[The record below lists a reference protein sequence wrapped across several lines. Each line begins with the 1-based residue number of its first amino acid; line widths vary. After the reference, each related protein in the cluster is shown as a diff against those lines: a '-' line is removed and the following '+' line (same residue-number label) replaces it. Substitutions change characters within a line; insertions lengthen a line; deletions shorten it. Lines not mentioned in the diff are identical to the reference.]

1 MSSAIENWHL
11 CIEKNIVDASFMD
24 LEIEFYSPFVYK
36 PIQGIENVMKYLNA
50 ANQVIN
56 NDHFKYTDEIV
67 GEESA
72 FLIFETK
79 IEEIYINGVD
89 YIIWNEEQKLTELRV
104 LIRPFKALTLVAE
117 TMSQHL

>member
-1 MSSAIENWHL
+1 
-11 CIEKNIVDASFMD
+11 
-24 LEIEFYSPFVYK
+24 
-36 PIQGIENVMKYLNA
+36 MKYLNA

-67 GEESA
+67 GQDSA

>member
-24 LEIEFYSPFVYK
+24 HEIEFYSPFVYK

-67 GEESA
+67 GEDSA

>member
-11 CIEKNIVDASFMD
+11 CIEKKNVDASFMD
-24 LEIEFYSPFVYK
+24 QGIEFYSPFVYK
-36 PIQGIENVMKYLNA
+36 PIQGIDNVMNYLNA
-50 ANQVIN
+50 ANEVIN
-56 NDHFKYTDEIV
+56 NEHFKYTDEIV
-67 GEESA
+67 GQDSA

>member
-11 CIEKNIVDASFMD
+11 CIEKNTVDASFMD
-24 LEIEFYSPFVYK
+24 QDIEFYSPFVYK
-36 PIQGIENVMKYLNA
+36 PIQGIENVMNYLNA

-56 NDHFKYTDEIV
+56 NKHFKYTDEIV
-67 GEESA
+67 GEGSA

-117 TMSQHL
+117 TMAMQL

>member
-24 LEIEFYSPFVYK
+24 QEIEFYSPFVYK

-67 GEESA
+67 GQDSA

-89 YIIWNEEQKLTELRV
+89 YIIWNQEQKLTELRV

>member
-24 LEIEFYSPFVYK
+24 QGIEFYSPFVYK
-36 PIQGIENVMKYLNA
+36 PIQGIENVMNYLNA

-56 NDHFKYTDEIV
+56 NKHFKYTDEIV
-67 GEESA
+67 GEGSA

-104 LIRPFKALTLVAE
+104 LIRPIKALTLVAE
-117 TMSQHL
+117 TMSKHL

>member
-1 MSSAIENWHL
+1 MASAIENWHL
-11 CIEKNIVDASFMD
+11 CMEKNIVDASFMD
-24 LEIEFYSPFVYK
+24 QDIEITSPFVYRS
-36 PIQGIENVMKYLNA
+36 IQGIENVMNYLNA

-56 NDHFKYTDEIV
+56 NKHFKYTDEIV
-67 GEESA
+67 GEGSA

-117 TMSQHL
+117 TMAKQL